1 MLIFVAAI
9 SAINAISR
17 KAAATSITST
27 LIKEN
32 MNSQNH
38 TQKTNEEADVK
49 TLKTTAQVEANPANI
64 NGKDNTEKIPKHFP
78 MTNSDQAFNGVI
90 TKSSFHDTQ
99 DLNYTPTRSS
109 IVNDPIELAAI
120 ETNGRRSEIRGSRPC
135 SQSPRT
141 MPRCHA
147 SQRRQVHNDIHSASA
162 SPSIPSRSAH
172 QSFHSGQV
180 NHSPQIGSPQ
190 VVYGPR
196 SSNPSIQSP
205 AGAQSLNS
213 DSPSLAHGLDSNEE
227 SSVVVAPATRKEA
240 LQHKVF

>member
-1 MLIFVAAI
+1 
-9 SAINAISR
+9 
-17 KAAATSITST
+17 
-27 LIKEN
+27 

-38 TQKTNEEADVK
+38 TQKTKEQADIK

-64 NGKDNTEKIPKHFP
+64 NFEDDTEKISKHFP
-78 MTNSDQAFNGVI
+78 MTNYDQPLNGVN
-90 TKSSFHDTQ
+90 TKSSFHETQ

-109 IVNDPIELAAI
+109 IINDAIELATI
-120 ETNGRRSEIRGSRPC
+120 ETNGRRSEVRGSRPC

-141 MPRCHA
+141 MPRCYA

-172 QSFHSGQV
+172 QSFHTGQV

-190 VVYGPR
+190 VYGAR
-196 SSNPSIQSP
+196 SSNTSIQSP

-213 DSPSLAHGLDSNEE
+213 DSPSLTHGQDSNEE